1 MLMRQPFRGLWKDV
15 LSYSVFNSIPFQF
28 PIMSSEK
35 KSVLILGGGL
45 AGLTAAKRLIDQ
57 GFLVKVLEKREIFGG
72 KVSAWKDDEGDWIE
86 SGTHCF
92 FGAYSVLYDLMKE
105 IKTYH
110 AVDWKKHQL
119 TYTLKG
125 GERFTFNTW
134 DLPSPLHL
142 LPAIIKNG
150 YFTLGEMA
158 AFAKS
163 LIPLALHKDKY
174 APTQDH
180 LTFTEWAKEKKFG
193 NRLLEKMFRPMALAL
208 KFIPPEDISARI
220 ILDVI
225 ETFYRIPD
233 ASCMGFLKG
242 SPQEYLIQPL
252 IDYSASRGA
261 LFKSGTIVDE
271 LLFDGSEIN
280 GVQLRNG
287 EILAADYYLCA
298 LPIHNLKKVL
308 PEALKKNDPFFG
320 ALDKLEGVP
329 VISVQIWYDREI
341 TTDDNVLFSP
351 DGVIPVYANLARTTP
366 DYCTLRGEPFSGK
379 TRFEFCVAPAKN
391 LIGLSKEE
399 IIERVDQSVR
409 GCYPETSQGARIL
422 KSTLVKIPQSV
433 YAPLPHMEQYR
444 PTQKT
449 PLRNLFLAGGFSQ
462 QLYYDSMGGAVMSAN
477 LAVEGILKEAEG

>member
-1 MLMRQPFRGLWKDV
+1 M
-15 LSYSVFNSIPFQF
+15 N
-28 PIMSSEK
+28 SEK

-45 AGLTAAKRLIDQ
+45 AGLTAAKRLTDK
-57 GFLVKVLEKREIFGG
+57 GFQVKVLEKREIFGG

-105 IKTYH
+105 IKTDH
-110 AVDWKKHQL
+110 AVVWKEHQL
-119 TYTLKG
+119 TYTLAG
-125 GERFTFNTW
+125 GEHFTFNTW

-142 LPAIIKNG
+142 LPAIVKNG
-150 YFTLGEMA
+150 YFSFGEMA

-163 LIPLALHKDKY
+163 LIPLALKKEKY

-180 LTFTEWAKEKKFG
+180 LTFTEWAHEKKFG

-208 KFIPPEDISARI
+208 KFIPPEEISAKI
-220 ILDVI
+220 ILDVT

-233 ASCMGFLKG
+233 ASRMGFLKG
-242 SPQEYLIQPL
+242 SPQEYLTQPL
-252 IDYSASRGA
+252 IDYSASKGA
-261 LFKSGTIVDE
+261 IFKNRTVVEE
-271 LLFDGSEIN
+271 LLFDGTEIN

-287 EILAADYYLCA
+287 EILTADYYLCA
-298 LPIHNLKKVL
+298 LPIHNLNKVL
-308 PEALKKNDPFFG
+308 PDALKKHDPFFG
-320 ALDKLEGVP
+320 NLDKLEGVP

-341 TTDDNVLFSP
+341 TDADNVLFSP

-379 TRFEFCVAPAKN
+379 TRFEFCVAPAKD
-391 LIGLSKEE
+391 LMALPKEE
-399 IIERVDQSVR
+399 IIRLVDQSVR
-409 GCYPETSQGARIL
+409 NCYPDTSRGAKIL

-444 PTQKT
+444 PSQKT
-449 PLRNLFLAGGFSQ
+449 PLRNLFLAGGFSR

-477 LAVEGILKEAEG
+477 LAVDGMVD

>member
-1 MLMRQPFRGLWKDV
+1 M
-15 LSYSVFNSIPFQF
+15 N
-28 PIMSSEK
+28 SEK

-45 AGLTAAKRLIDQ
+45 AGLTAAKRLTDK
-57 GFLVKVLEKREIFGG
+57 GFQVKVLEKRDVFGG

-105 IKTYH
+105 IKTDH
-110 AVDWKKHQL
+110 AVVWKEHQL
-119 TYTLKG
+119 TYTLAG
-125 GERFTFNTW
+125 GKHFTFNTW

-142 LPAIIKNG
+142 LPAIVQNG
-150 YFTLGEMA
+150 YFSFGEMA

-163 LIPLALHKDKY
+163 LIPLALKKEKY

-180 LTFTEWAKEKKFG
+180 LTFSEWAHEKKFG

-208 KFIPPEDISARI
+208 KFIPPEEISAKI
-220 ILDVI
+220 ILDVT

-233 ASCMGFLKG
+233 ASRMGFLKG
-242 SPQEYLIQPL
+242 SPQEYLTQPL
-252 IDYSASRGA
+252 IDYSASKGA
-261 LFKSGTIVDE
+261 IFKNRTVVDE
-271 LLFDGSEIN
+271 LLFDGTEIN

-287 EILAADYYLCA
+287 EILTADYYLCA

-308 PEALKKNDPFFG
+308 PDTLKKHDPFF
-320 ALDKLEGVP
+320 ANLDKLEGVP

-341 TTDDNVLFSP
+341 TDADNVLFSP

-366 DYCTLRGEPFSGK
+366 DYATLRGEPFCGK
-379 TRFEFCVAPAKN
+379 TRFEFCVAPAKE
-391 LIGLSKEE
+391 LMGLSKEE
-399 IIERVDQSVR
+399 IIKLVDQSVR
-409 GCYPETSQGARIL
+409 NCYPDTSRGAKIL

-433 YAPLPHMEQYR
+433 YAPLPNMEQYR
-444 PTQKT
+444 PSQKT
-449 PLRNLFLAGGFSQ
+449 PLRNLFLAGGFSR

-477 LAVEGILKEAEG
+477 LAVDGMVN

>member
-1 MLMRQPFRGLWKDV
+1 M
-15 LSYSVFNSIPFQF
+15 N
-28 PIMSSEK
+28 SEK

-45 AGLTAAKRLIDQ
+45 AGLTAAKRLTDK
-57 GFLVKVLEKREIFGG
+57 GFQVKVLEKREIFGG

-105 IKTYH
+105 IKTDH
-110 AVDWKKHQL
+110 AVLWKEHQL
-119 TYTLKG
+119 TYTLAG
-125 GERFTFNTW
+125 GEHFTFNTW

-142 LPAIIKNG
+142 LPAIVKNG
-150 YFTLGEMA
+150 YFSFGEMA

-163 LIPLALHKDKY
+163 LIPLALKKEKY

-180 LTFTEWAKEKKFG
+180 LTFTEWAHEKKFG

-208 KFIPPEDISARI
+208 KFIPPEEISAKI
-220 ILDVI
+220 ILDVT

-233 ASCMGFLKG
+233 ASRMGFLKG
-242 SPQEYLIQPL
+242 SPQEYLTQPL
-252 IDYSASRGA
+252 IDYSASKGA
-261 LFKSGTIVDE
+261 IFKNRTVVEE
-271 LLFDGSEIN
+271 LLFDGTEIN

-287 EILAADYYLCA
+287 EILTADYYLCA
-298 LPIHNLKKVL
+298 LPIHNLNKVL
-308 PEALKKNDPFFG
+308 PDALKKHDPFFG
-320 ALDKLEGVP
+320 NLDKLEGVP

-341 TTDDNVLFSP
+341 TDADNVLFSP

-379 TRFEFCVAPAKN
+379 TRFEFCVAPAKD
-391 LIGLSKEE
+391 LMALPKEE
-399 IIERVDQSVR
+399 IIRLVDQSVR
-409 GCYPETSQGARIL
+409 NCYPDTSRGAKIL

-433 YAPLPHMEQYR
+433 YAPLPNMEQYR
-444 PTQKT
+444 PSQKT
-449 PLRNLFLAGGFSQ
+449 PLRNLFLAGGFSR

-477 LAVEGILKEAEG
+477 LAVDGMVN

>member
-1 MLMRQPFRGLWKDV
+1 
-15 LSYSVFNSIPFQF
+15 
-28 PIMSSEK
+28 MSLEK

-45 AGLTAAKRLIDQ
+45 AGLTAAKRLTDN
-57 GFLVKVLEKREIFGG
+57 GFQVKVLEKRDIYGG

-110 AVDWKKHQL
+110 AVVWKEHQL
-119 TYTLKG
+119 TYTLSG
-125 GERFTFNTW
+125 GKQFTFNTW

-142 LPAIIKNG
+142 LPAIVKNG
-150 YFTLGEMA
+150 YFSFGEMA
-158 AFAKS
+158 AFAIS
-163 LIPLALHKDKY
+163 LIPLALKKEKY

-180 LTFTEWAKEKKFG
+180 LTFTEWAHQKKFG

-208 KFIPPEDISARI
+208 KFIPPEEISAKI
-220 ILDVI
+220 ILDVT

-233 ASCMGFLKG
+233 ASRMGFLKG
-242 SPQEYLIQPL
+242 SPQEYLTQPL
-252 IDYSASRGA
+252 LEYSASKGA
-261 LFKSGTIVDE
+261 IFKNRTVVEE
-271 LLFDGSEIN
+271 LLFDGTEIN

-287 EILAADYYLCA
+287 EILTADYYLCA

-308 PEALKKNDPFFG
+308 PDSLKHYDPFFG
-320 ALDKLEGVP
+320 DLEKLEGVP
-329 VISVQIWYDREI
+329 VISAQIWYDKEI
-341 TTDDNVLFSP
+341 TNDDNVLFSP

-366 DYCTLRGEPFSGK
+366 EYTTLRGEPFSGK
-379 TRFEFCVAPAKN
+379 TRFEFCVAPAKE

-399 IIERVDQSVR
+399 IIHLVDQSVR
-409 GCYPETSQGARIL
+409 NCYPETSNGAKIL
-422 KSTLVKIPQSV
+422 KSTLVKIPESV
-433 YAPLPHMEQYR
+433 YAPLPNMEQYR

-449 PLRNLFLAGGFSQ
+449 PIRNLFLAGGFTR

-477 LAVEGILKEAEG
+477 LAVDGIVKDAEG

>member
-1 MLMRQPFRGLWKDV
+1 M
-15 LSYSVFNSIPFQF
+15 N
-28 PIMSSEK
+28 SEK

-45 AGLTAAKRLIDQ
+45 AGLTAAKRLTDK
-57 GFLVKVLEKREIFGG
+57 GFQVKVLEKREIFGG

-105 IKTYH
+105 IKTDH
-110 AVDWKKHQL
+110 AVVWKEHQL
-119 TYTLKG
+119 TYTLAG
-125 GERFTFNTW
+125 GEHFTFNTW

-142 LPAIIKNG
+142 LPAIVKNG
-150 YFTLGEMA
+150 YFSFGEMA

-163 LIPLALHKDKY
+163 LIPLALKKEKY

-180 LTFTEWAKEKKFG
+180 LTFTEWAHEKKFG

-208 KFIPPEDISARI
+208 KFIPPEEISAKI
-220 ILDVI
+220 ILDVT

-233 ASCMGFLKG
+233 ASRMGFLKG
-242 SPQEYLIQPL
+242 SPQEYLTQPL
-252 IDYSASRGA
+252 IDYSASKGA
-261 LFKSGTIVDE
+261 IFKNRTVVEE
-271 LLFDGSEIN
+271 LLFDGTEIN

-287 EILAADYYLCA
+287 EILTADYYLCA
-298 LPIHNLKKVL
+298 LPIHNLNKVL
-308 PEALKKNDPFFG
+308 PDALKKHDPFFG
-320 ALDKLEGVP
+320 NLDKLEGVP

-341 TTDDNVLFSP
+341 TDADNVLFSP

-379 TRFEFCVAPAKN
+379 TRFEFCVAPAKD
-391 LIGLSKEE
+391 LMALPKEE
-399 IIERVDQSVR
+399 IIRLVDQSVR
-409 GCYPETSQGARIL
+409 NCYPDTSRGAKIL

-444 PTQKT
+444 PSQKT
-449 PLRNLFLAGGFSQ
+449 PLRNLFLAGGFSR

-477 LAVEGILKEAEG
+477 LAVDGMVN